1 MSRILAVVTNQAT
14 YGSDPHRTG
23 LWIAEL
29 VHFYDAVRRAG
40 FEVDIVSPE
49 GGRVPLDPRSTKL
62 ADRAVRHYMQDGAFM
77 SSLDRT
83 SKAADVEP
91 AQYAAIFYTG
101 GHGVMWDFP
110 SNAALQQAAREI
122 YENGGVVSSVCHGAC
137 GLLDITLSD
146 GSLLVD
152 GRTVTGFSTAEER
165 VAMVKNRVPFLL
177 EDELRKRGAHY
188 VKNTIPMTPFAT
200 ADGRLV
206 TGQNPVSTK
215 AVTAKIIETLHH
227 LDLAP

>member
-14 YGSDPHRTG
+14 YGADPHRTG

-29 VHFYDAVRRAG
+29 VHFHAGARRAG
-40 FEVDIVSPE
+40 FEVDVVSPA
-49 GGRVPLDPRSTKL
+49 GGRVPLDPRSTRFADRQVRGYL
-62 ADRAVRHYMQDGAFM
+62 ADRAFM
-77 SSLDRT
+77 SALDRT
-83 SKAADVEP
+83 DSAADVDP
-91 AQYAAIFYTG
+91 DRYAAVFYTG

-110 SNAALQQAAREI
+110 SSAPLQGAARRI
-122 YENGGVVSSVCHGAC
+122 YENGGVVSSVCHGASA
-137 GLLDITLSD
+137 LLNITLSD

-165 VAMVKNRVPFLL
+165 VAMVKKRVPFLL

-188 VKNTIPMTPFAT
+188 VRAAVPMTPFAT

-206 TGQNPVSTK
+206 TGQNPYSTK
-215 AVTAKIIETLHH
+215 VVTARIIETLHR
-227 LDLAP
+227 P

>member
-14 YGSDPHRTG
+14 YGTNHHRTG
-23 LWIAEL
+23 LWIGEL
-29 VHFYDAVRRAG
+29 VHFYDGVRRAG
-40 FEVDIVSPE
+40 FEVDIVSP
-49 GGRVPLDPRSTKL
+49 GGGQVPLDPRSTRW
-62 ADRAVRHYMQDGAFM
+62 ADKEVRDYMSDRAFM
-77 SSLDRT
+77 SSLDHT
-83 SKAADVEP
+83 SKAADVDP
-91 AQYAAIFYTG
+91 ARYAAIFYTG

-110 SNAALQQAAREI
+110 SDTALQQAAREI

-165 VAMVKNRVPFLL
+165 VAMVKRRVPFLL

-188 VKNTIPMTPFAT
+188 VRHTIPMAPFAT

-206 TGQNPVSTK
+206 TGQNPYSTK
-215 AVTAKIIETLHH
+215 AVTARLIETLHR
-227 LDLAP
+227 L

>member
-1 MSRILAVVTNQAT
+1 MSKILAVVTNQAT
-14 YGSDPHRTG
+14 YGTNPHQTG

-29 VHFYDAVRRAG
+29 VHFYDGVRQAG
-40 FEVDIVSPE
+40 FEVDIVSPA
-49 GGRVPLDPRSTKL
+49 GGQVPLDPRSVKT
-62 ADRAVRHYMQDGAFM
+62 ADKGVRGYMNDRAFM
-77 SSLDRT
+77 SNLDHT
-83 SKAADVEP
+83 SKAADVDP

-110 SNAALQQAAREI
+110 DDAALQQAAREI

-137 GLLDITLSD
+137 GLLNIKLSD

-165 VAMVKNRVPFLL
+165 VAMVKSRVPFLL
-177 EDELRKRGAHY
+177 EDEFRKRGANY

-206 TGQNPVSTK
+206 TGQNPYSTK
-215 AVTAKIIETLHH
+215 VVTAKIIETLHR
-227 LDLAP
+227 L

>member
-1 MSRILAVVTNQAT
+1 MTTRRILTVVTNQAT
-14 YGSDPHRTG
+14 YGTNPHRTG
-23 LWIAEL
+23 LWIGEL
-29 VHFYDAVRRAG
+29 VHFQAGVRQAG

-49 GGRVPLDPRSTKL
+49 GGPVPLDPRSTRW
-62 ADRAVRHYMQDGAFM
+62 ADKAVRDHMNDRAFM

-83 SKAADVEP
+83 AKAADVDP
-91 AQYAAIFYTG
+91 ARYSAIFYTG

-110 SNAALQQAAREI
+110 SNTALQQAARQI
-122 YENGGVVSSVCHGAC
+122 YENGGVVSSVCHGAV
-137 GLLDITLSD
+137 GLLNITLSD
-146 GSLLVD
+146 GSLLVA

-165 VAMVKNRVPFLL
+165 VAMVRKRVPFLL

-188 VKNTIPMTPFAT
+188 VRNTIPMTPFAT

-206 TGQNPVSTK
+206 TGQNPYSTK

-227 LDLAP
+227 L

>member
-1 MSRILAVVTNQAT
+1 MSKILAVVTNQAT
-14 YGSDPHRTG
+14 YGTNPHKTG

-29 VHFYDAVRRAG
+29 VHFYDAVRQAG

-49 GGRVPLDPRSTKL
+49 GGQVPLDPRSIRL
-62 ADRAVRHYMQDGAFM
+62 ADKGVREYMNDRAFM
-77 SSLDRT
+77 SRLDHTRA
-83 SKAADVEP
+83 AADVDP

-110 SNAALQQAAREI
+110 GSAALQQAAREI

-137 GLLDITLSD
+137 GLLNITLSD

-165 VAMVKNRVPFLL
+165 VAMVKSRVPFLL
-177 EDELRKRGAHY
+177 EDEFRKRGANY

-215 AVTAKIIETLHH
+215 VVTAKIIETLR
-227 LDLAP
+227 LP

>member
-1 MSRILAVVTNQAT
+1 MSKILAVVTNQST
-14 YGSDPHRTG
+14 YGTNPHRTG

-29 VHFYDAVRRAG
+29 VHFYDRVRQAG

-49 GGRVPLDPRSTKL
+49 GGQVPLDPRSVRL
-62 ADRAVRHYMQDGAFM
+62 ADKEVRKYMNDRAFM
-77 SSLDRT
+77 SSLDHTR
-83 SKAADVEP
+83 KAADVDP
-91 AQYAAIFYTG
+91 AEYAAIFYTG

-110 SNAALQQAAREI
+110 GSAALQQVARDI

-137 GLLDITLSD
+137 GLLNITLSD
-146 GSLLVD
+146 GSLLVE

-165 VAMVKNRVPFLL
+165 VAMVKSRVPFLV
-177 EDELRKRGAHY
+177 EDEFRKRGANY
-188 VKNTIPMTPFAT
+188 VKATIPMTPFAT

-215 AVTAKIIETLHH
+215 VVTAKIIETLRQ
-227 LDLAP
+227 L

>member
-1 MSRILAVVTNQAT
+1 MSKILAVVTNQAT
-14 YGSDPHRTG
+14 YGTNPHQTG

-29 VHFYDAVRRAG
+29 VHFYDGVRQAG
-40 FEVDIVSPE
+40 FEVDIVSPA
-49 GGRVPLDPRSTKL
+49 GGHVPLDPRSVKT
-62 ADRAVRHYMQDGAFM
+62 ADKGVRGYMNDRAFM
-77 SSLDRT
+77 SNLDHT
-83 SKAADVEP
+83 SKAADVDP

-110 SNAALQQAAREI
+110 DDAALQQAAREI

-137 GLLDITLSD
+137 GLLNITLSD

-165 VAMVKNRVPFLL
+165 VAMVKSRVPFLL
-177 EDELRKRGAHY
+177 EDEFRKRGANY

-206 TGQNPVSTK
+206 TGQNPYSTK
-215 AVTAKIIETLHH
+215 VVTAKIIETLHR
-227 LDLAP
+227 L